1 MKKILII
8 LYKFPPSND
17 VGAFRPIKFIK
28 HLNQFGWHPII
39 LAPSN
44 GVYFS
49 YDFDLEKSIQ
59 NKCRIYRTPMF
70 FPYKKSDAF
79 IASKINRVKHLLWRI
94 WNRLAIPDG
103 AISWLPFAIPAGIT
117 ISQKYKI
124 DLVFVSGPPFST
136 FIMASYIKRKTKKK
150 LILDYRDPWTINPF
164 DRSWPI
170 RRWFEKQFEKFVLR
184 SADAVICSTNEIRE
198 FQIEGLNIKNANHK
212 FYTIT
217 NSFEESDDKVINA
230 HTSKKFVVIHAGNLY
245 RNRNPEVL
253 FRGMSMAASQNETF
267 ARNTK
272 FIFYGVFDSKRWIKL
287 GERLGIRSMLS
298 FKSRIPQSQLFPLL
312 QQASVLLL
320 INSYGPGH
328 HIFIPAKFF
337 DYLKAH
343 RPILCLSEQGAL
355 TQVINQTESGVV
367 VNPRSPAEI
376 ARELLNLFDQIH
388 VRKAPFIIDKN
399 KIAEYESFQTT
410 KSLADICN
418 KVISGGHTHMN

>member
-28 HLNQFGWHPII
+28 HMNHFGWHPVI

-44 GVYFS
+44 GVYLS

-59 NKCRIYRTPMF
+59 DKCTIYRTPMF
-70 FPYKKSDAF
+70 FPNKKTDAF
-79 IASKINRVKHLLWRI
+79 ISSKVNRVKHLFWRI

-103 AISWLPFAIPAGIT
+103 AISWLPFAIPAGIA
-117 ISQKYKI
+117 IAQKYKI
-124 DLVFVSGPPFST
+124 ELVFVSGPPFST
-136 FIMASYIKRKTKKK
+136 FIMASYIKRKIKKK
-150 LILDYRDPWTINPF
+150 LILDYRDPWSINPF

-198 FQIEGLNIKNANHK
+198 FQIEGLNIKNTYHK
-212 FYTIT
+212 FFTVT
-217 NSFEESDDKVINA
+217 NSFEESDHKVINA
-230 HTSKKFVVIHAGNLY
+230 HTSERFVVIHAGNLY

-253 FRGMSMAASQNETF
+253 FRSLSMAASHNETF
-267 ARNTK
+267 SRNAK
-272 FIFYGVFDSKRWIKL
+272 FIFYGVFDSKRWNKL
-287 GERLGIRSMLS
+287 GEHLGIRSMLS

-337 DYLKAH
+337 DYLKAR

-367 VNPRSPAEI
+367 VNPRNPAEI
-376 ARELLNLFDQIH
+376 ARELLNLYDQIH
-388 VRKAPFIIDKN
+388 VRKEPFFIDKN

-410 KSLADICN
+410 KYLADICN